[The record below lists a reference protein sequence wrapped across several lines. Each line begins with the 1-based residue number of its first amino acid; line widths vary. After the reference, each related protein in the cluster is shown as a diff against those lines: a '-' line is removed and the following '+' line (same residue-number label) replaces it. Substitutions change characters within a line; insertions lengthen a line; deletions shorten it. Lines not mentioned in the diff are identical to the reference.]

1 MSEAQVLEA
10 AFVSRKIKSW
20 VATDGEH
27 GPDLELM
34 FQFDERAH
42 ARRKAKKPVKNS
54 N

>member
-10 AFVSRKIKSW
+10 AFGSRKIKSW
-20 VATDGEH
+20 VATDGEY

-34 FQFDERAH
+34 FQYDEHAY
-42 ARRKAKKPVKNS
+42 ARRKPKKPLKKS